1 MKYFIRSKKFFS
13 KDNNRAINSIM
24 SVMEHINIRPKQL
37 GAEKRENCKFTNL
50 QVLTLLILMPFFL
63 VKNVSRY
70 LDSGLRNLFVC
81 EKDMFYRYYE

>member
-1 MKYFIRSKKFFS
+1 
-13 KDNNRAINSIM
+13 M